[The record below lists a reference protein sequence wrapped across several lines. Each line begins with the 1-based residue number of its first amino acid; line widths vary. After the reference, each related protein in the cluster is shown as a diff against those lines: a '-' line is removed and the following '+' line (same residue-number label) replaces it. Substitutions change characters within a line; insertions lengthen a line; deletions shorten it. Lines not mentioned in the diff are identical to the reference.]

1 MQMKKWTA
9 AAIGAVL
16 AVGAAGAAVAHHS
29 FATEFDR
36 NKPIRLEGKVVKFEW
51 VNPHSWIHI
60 DATVNGRVQRWRVEG
75 GAPSALLRRG
85 WNRNSL
91 PAGTEIIVDAFRA
104 RDGDTRAS
112 AAEIRFPNGRELS
125 LGNPTTEAVAAAARR
140 AAATKPNPARHPA
153 SETEGARDRSIAG
166 PFLFGAGRLP
176 ASLSRRGNKTV
187 VFTVVCHRACRQGWG
202 ILNAASA

>member
-1 MQMKKWTA
+1 MHIKKLSA

-16 AVGAAGAAVAHHS
+16 AVAAVGAAAHHS

-36 NKPIRLEGKVVKFEW
+36 NRPIRLEGQVVRFEW

-60 DATVNGRVQRWRVEG
+60 RLANGNVWRVEG

-91 PAGTEIIVDAFRA
+91 PAGTAIIVDAFQA

-125 LGNPTTEAVAAAARR
+125 LGNPQTEAVAAAARR
-140 AAATKPNPARHPA
+140 ARN
-153 SETEGARDRSIAG
+153 
-166 PFLFGAGRLP
+166 
-176 ASLSRRGNKTV
+176 
-187 VFTVVCHRACRQGWG
+187 
-202 ILNAASA
+202 

>member
-1 MQMKKWTA
+1 MRFRNW
-9 AAIGAVL
+9 L
-16 AVGAAGAAVAHHS
+16 VGATGILVAAGTVGTAVAHHS

-51 VNPHSWIHI
+51 VNPHSWIHLKT
-60 DATVNGRVQRWRVEG
+60 ANGSTWRVEG

-91 PAGTEIIVDAFRA
+91 PAGTDIIVDAFRA

-125 LGNPTTEAVAAAARR
+125 LGNPTTGAVAAAATR
-140 AAATKPNPARHPA
+140 
-153 SETEGARDRSIAG
+153 
-166 PFLFGAGRLP
+166 GR
-176 ASLSRRGNKTV
+176 N
-187 VFTVVCHRACRQGWG
+187 
-202 ILNAASA
+202 